1 MKDDATVI
9 PGPQRKSI
17 ITMVLKVKYVSL
29 VTLLC
34 SIALSGCAITVSE
47 LKSRQS
53 SYDGS
58 FTSMT
63 GPSDTYRTLRDMAR
77 QCLEYEALL
86 GNPVIVLSEFDGER
100 KEGEINQKLLS
111 DGLLINNTLIEIE
124 SHDHDKAKVSLY
136 TTKNILS
143 TGIRS
148 PNISDIKRWADG
160 ERTC

>member
-1 MKDDATVI
+1 MKDNATVL

-17 ITMVLKVKYVSL
+17 ITMALKVKYVAL

-34 SIALSGCAITVSE
+34 SIVLSGCAITVSE

-100 KEGEINQKLLS
+100 KEGEINQKLLA

-124 SHDHDKAKVSLY
+124 SHDDKAKVSLY

-148 PNISDIKRWADG
+148 PNISDIKRWAKG

>member
-1 MKDDATVI
+1 ME
-9 PGPQRKSI
+9 
-17 ITMVLKVKYVSL
+17 LKVKYL
-29 VTLLC
+29 ALATLLF
-34 SIALSGCAITVSE
+34 SISLSGCAITVSE
-47 LKSRQS
+47 LKSSRS

-63 GPSDTYRTLRDMAR
+63 GPSDTYRTLRYMAR
-77 QCLEYEALL
+77 QCLEYEALM

-100 KEGEINQKLLS
+100 KEGEINQKLLAE
-111 DGLLINNTLIEIE
+111 GLLINNTLIEIE
-124 SHDHDKAKVSLY
+124 SQDDDKAKVSLY

-148 PNISDIKRWADG
+148 PNISDIKRWVDG

>member
-1 MKDDATVI
+1 ME
-9 PGPQRKSI
+9 
-17 ITMVLKVKYVSL
+17 LKVKYL
-29 VTLLC
+29 ALATLLF
-34 SIALSGCAITVSE
+34 SVSLSGCAITVSE
-47 LKSRQS
+47 LKSSRS

-63 GPSDTYRTLRDMAR
+63 GSSDTYLTLRYMAR

-100 KEGEINQKLLS
+100 KEGEINQKLLAE
-111 DGLLINNTLIEIE
+111 GLLINNTLIEIE
-124 SHDHDKAKVSLY
+124 SQDDDKAKVSLY

-148 PNISDIKRWADG
+148 PNISDIKRWVDG